1 MTELSAYDVDVVL
14 GGRPVVRNAS
24 VVVRPGELAGLIG
37 PNGAGKSTLLRA
49 LCGLLPLARGSVQ
62 LNGQE
67 TKQLGAQA
75 LARRIAYLPQR
86 HVLHWRLS
94 ARQVV
99 ALGRLPHPGAPTV
112 AHQRA
117 IDGAVEHTDIKDL
130 LDQEVD
136 TLSGGERARVML
148 ARALAVES
156 DVLLADEPVA
166 PLDPFYALQIM
177 EMLRNLAR
185 EGMTVLIVL
194 HDLAFAMRF
203 CDRLLLMQNG
213 IVTACGRPSDVL
225 SPDHLA
231 LAYRITGVYSETEGE
246 RYVVPWRRAD
256 RLREPNN

>member
-14 GGRPVVRNAS
+14 GGRPIVQNAS

-67 TKQLGAQA
+67 TKELGSQA

-86 HVLHWRLS
+86 RVLHWRLS

-99 ALGRLPHPGAPTV
+99 ALGRLPHTGAPPAV
-112 AHQRA
+112 HQRA

-156 DVLLADEPVA
+156 DDLLADEPVA
-166 PLDPFYALQIM
+166 PLDPFHALQIM

-185 EGMTVLIVL
+185 DGVTVLIVL
-194 HDLAFAMRF
+194 HDLALAMRF

-213 IVTACGRPSDVL
+213 IVTARGRPSDVL

-231 LAYRITGVYSETEGE
+231 LAYRVTGVYSETEGE

-256 RLREPNN
+256 RVREPNN

>member
-1 MTELSAYDVDVVL
+1 MTELIAHDVDVVL
-14 GGRPVVRNAS
+14 GDRPIVRNAWA
-24 VVVRPGELAGLIG
+24 VVRPGELAGLIG

-62 LNGQE
+62 VDGRE
-67 TKQLGAQA
+67 TKELGARA

-86 HVLHWRLS
+86 HVLHWRLR

-99 ALGRLPHPGAPTV
+99 ALGRLPHAGAS
-112 AHQRA
+112 AAADQRA
-117 IDGAVEHTDIKDL
+117 IDRAVEHTNIEDL

-166 PLDPFYALQIM
+166 ALDPFHALQIM

-185 EGMTVLIVL
+185 EGMAVLIVL
-194 HDLAFAMRF
+194 HDLALAMRF
-203 CDRLLLMQNG
+203 CDHLFLMQNG
-213 IVTACGRPSDVL
+213 IVTACGRPADVL
-225 SPDHLA
+225 SPEHLA
-231 LAYRITGVYSETEGE
+231 LAYRVTGVYSESEGE

-256 RLREPNN
+256 RIREPNN

>member
-14 GGRPVVRNAS
+14 GGRPIVRNAS
-24 VVVRPGELAGLIG
+24 VVVRPGQLAGLIG

-49 LCGLLPLARGSVQ
+49 LCGLLPLARGSVR

-67 TKQLGAQA
+67 TKELGAQA

-99 ALGRLPHPGAPTV
+99 ALGRLPHTEASTAV
-112 AHQRA
+112 HQRA
-117 IDGAVEHTDIKDL
+117 IDGAVEQTDIKEL

-148 ARALAVES
+148 ARALAVKS

-166 PLDPFYALQIM
+166 PLDPFHALQIM

-185 EGMTVLIVL
+185 EGLTVLIVL
-194 HDLAFAMRF
+194 HDLALAMRF
-203 CDRLLLMQNG
+203 CDRLLLMENG
-213 IVTACGRPSDVL
+213 IVTASGRPSDVL
-225 SPDHLA
+225 SPDHLV
-231 LAYRITGVYSETEGE
+231 LAYRVTGAYSETEGE